1 MSKLVSLVS
10 ILGRINP
17 AIYDVI
23 FPHGPIVFHR
33 AGFSQPGVSAASD
46 LNPQPL
52 PPKDQLLVAAA
63 SVARDV
69 AFAALAAE
77 AAGTGGGA
85 RVIGAAIDDWCGT
98 VPRVPFPW
106 PRPWPFPWP
115 LNEKQPDLDIA
126 ASRLVGA
133 LSLAAVAAR
142 LPDGAVKDALSKGVD
157 QLADVAVGQ

>member
-17 AIYDVI
+17 AIFDAI
-23 FPHGPIVFHR
+23 FPHGPIVFHG
-33 AGFSQPGVSAASD
+33 GFSRLSAAASD

-52 PPKDQLLVAAA
+52 PPKEQLLVASAA
-63 SVARDV
+63 VARDI

-77 AAGTGGGA
+77 AVGTGGGA

-98 VPRVPFPW
+98 VPRVPIPW

-142 LPDGAVKDALSKGVD
+142 LPDGAVKEAMGKGVD
-157 QLADVAVGQ
+157 QLADVAFGQ